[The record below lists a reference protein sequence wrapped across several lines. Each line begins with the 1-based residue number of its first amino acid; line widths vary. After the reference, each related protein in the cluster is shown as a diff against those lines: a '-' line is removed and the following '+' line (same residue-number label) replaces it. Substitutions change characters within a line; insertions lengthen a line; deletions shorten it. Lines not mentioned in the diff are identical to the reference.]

1 MMSKSPGERT
11 NGPAEGKGLR
21 LSAFIGTIIEV
32 GLLIIFMIQNTEEV
46 TLDFLFW
53 SFTLPLWVYTLVVA
67 VVGALVWMGLGVMR
81 RRRRR
86 VARREGR
93 SD

>member
-1 MMSKSPGERT
+1 MMSKSPAERS
-11 NGPAEGKGLR
+11 NGSAEGKGLR
-21 LSAFIGTIIEV
+21 FSAFIATLIEA

-67 VVGALVWMGLGVMR
+67 VVGALVWMGLGLMR
-81 RRRRR
+81 RHRRR